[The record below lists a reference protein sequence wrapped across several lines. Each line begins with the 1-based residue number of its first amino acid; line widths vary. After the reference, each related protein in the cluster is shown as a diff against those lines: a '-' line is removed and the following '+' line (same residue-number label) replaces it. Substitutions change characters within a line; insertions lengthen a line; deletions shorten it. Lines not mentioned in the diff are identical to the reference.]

1 MLLKGKWVLVK
12 QESLLWWHVLR
23 WGEVIWPV
31 AGPVYVRNVSW
42 NAMCVLCRGEN
53 TKDSGLC
60 RIHVKIIC
68 FTLYFSCITS
78 ARKKGL
84 RMQSSGGW
92 SHWICHSMDNGVF
105 WGWNHGIM
113 KYLLAQRA
121 SHFLSQSVYA
131 GGSGADPPLHGFTSS
146 WSLPPCSPSLQH
158 GISNPHA
165 TTALHARTHS
175 PPWTSCTDSPSSAL
189 HSCCVEPKEEGE
201 GSMEDDGLCLHSCE
215 ENEGKPLPYSKALSV
230 NH

>member
-42 NAMCVLCRGEN
+42 NATCVLCRGEN

-113 KYLLAQRA
+113 KYLLAQK
-121 SHFLSQSVYA
+121 SISLFVSVCSCRREWGRPTA
-131 GGSGADPPLHGFTSS
+131 AWLHLQLKFATVLPLLAT
-146 WSLPPCSPSLQH
+146 WDLQPPCNH
-158 GISNPHA
+158 C
-165 TTALHARTHS
+165 
-175 PPWTSCTDSPSSAL
+175 PPCQDPLTSMDLLYWQSQQCPAQL
-189 HSCCVEPKEEGE
+189 
-201 GSMEDDGLCLHSCE
+201 LC
-215 ENEGKPLPYSKALSV
+215 GAKGGRRR
-230 NH
+230 

>member
-42 NAMCVLCRGEN
+42 TATCVLCRGEN

-60 RIHVKIIC
+60 RIHVKIIN

-78 ARKKGL
+78 ARKAALK
-84 RMQSSGGW
+84 MQSSGGW

-105 WGWNHGIM
+105 WGWNNGVM
-113 KYLLAQRA
+113 KYLLGQKSISLYISLCSRRMKWGRLTPAWLHLQLKFA
-121 SHFLSQSVYA
+121 TMLPLLVTCM
-131 GGSGADPPLHGFTSS
+131 GSPTPMQPLPSMPGPTDLHGPLVLTFPAVS
-146 WSLPPCSPSLQH
+146 CRAAC
-158 GISNPHA
+158 G
-165 TTALHARTHS
+165 AR
-175 PPWTSCTDSPSSAL
+175 
-189 HSCCVEPKEEGE
+189 G
-201 GSMEDDGLCLHSCE
+201 GRRR
-215 ENEGKPLPYSKALSV
+215 
-230 NH
+230 